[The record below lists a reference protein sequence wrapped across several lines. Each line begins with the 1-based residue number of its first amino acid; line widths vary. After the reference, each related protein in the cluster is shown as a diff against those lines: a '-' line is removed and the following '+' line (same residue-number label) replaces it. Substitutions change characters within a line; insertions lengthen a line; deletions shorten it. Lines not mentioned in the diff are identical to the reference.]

1 MGNLVWSSGIII
13 LLFIRLVSLKFGLIR
28 MVFLLLTG
36 PYSPDSNP
44 IDHGWAKLKGYMYL
58 LYPDTESFDSTKK

>member
-1 MGNLVWSSGIII
+1 MLLPIKLGPLKVDLIGITI
-13 LLFIRLVSLKFGLIR
+13 
-28 MVFLLLTG
+28 LLLTG